1 MEEYYIIDLPG
12 GELSPAVLSEKG
24 MQKEQLNI
32 VEKEIQIE
40 RSKLV
45 NVATQKSL
53 SKSYQRS
60 EGM

>member
-12 GELSPAVLSEKG
+12 GELSPAVLSEKE

-32 VEKEIQIE
+32 VEKRYKQSEC
-40 RSKLV
+40 KLV